1 MKKSLLALSLIFG
14 FTQAHA
20 AESIVIDIFI
30 PLTICGP
37 ISKPESQLKKCER

>member
-1 MKKSLLALSLIFG
+1 MKKSLLALSLMFG

-20 AESIVIDIFI
+20 AESIDIFI